1 MTIGDKAWWD
11 AVKKVPRLT
20 DEEVRFHM
28 NALWERMLAENW
40 YAKPEPKGKI
50 MASAMV
56 LRVAKA
62 LFAKMACDPDWD
74 DTYETREQADA
85 CGNDDPSQEECLDLA
100 RAAIEAM
107 REPTAAMAD
116 EGDHH
121 CSASD
126 VRHVWRAMIDQA
138 LK

>member
-20 DEEVRFHM
+20 DEEIRFHM

-50 MASAMV
+50 MASEMV
-56 LRVAKA
+56 ERVARA
-62 LFAKMACDPDWD
+62 LYDHAAMARNWKDRHPWV
-74 DTYETREQADA
+74 
-85 CGNDDPSQEECLDLA
+85 EENEDGERVKRAWRVKA

-126 VRHVWRAMIDQA
+126 VRHVWRAMIDQT